1 MKFEVLRNKAVLFCT
16 NDIICVPPAKQINAM
31 LKAGYKIKINDKVA
45 SKTEINKLLAL
56 KEE

>member
-1 MKFEVLRNKAVLFCT
+1 MKFEVLRDKAVLFHT
-16 NDIICVPPAKQINAM
+16 SDITCVPPINQINAM

-45 SKTEINKLLAL
+45 SKTGINKLSAF